1 MSLTMLPPAPARG
14 PAAPGPRDRF
24 IDILRVFGM
33 VLVVVQHWAMPVLSY
48 AGGRL
53 ATGNALAA
61 APFVTWISQVMP
73 LVFFAGGAANAIS
86 FRSAVR
92 RAGLPDTGE
101 TGRAAR
107 ERSTR
112 RPSAEKRTAREWT
125 AREWTARRVRR
136 LAWPVAPLAAVWL
149 PLPHLL
155 TALGVPAQPVEV
167 AARTVGQLLWF
178 LAVYLLAVVA
188 TPCLLR
194 VRAGVALPVLAGGA
208 VLTDVVRFSGLEAA
222 GYLNVAFVWLA
233 VHQVGFRYADGGLE
247 WLRGRRAAA
256 LAVAGFA
263 MVAALVAAGP
273 YPASMIGMPG
283 AISNMAPPSA
293 CLLALFAG
301 QLGLAMLLRPALN
314 ALARRPR
321 AEAVLTALA
330 PRMMTVYLWHMT
342 ALVAVAGLATIGFG
356 PSAPL
361 PGSAAW
367 WSGAPLW
374 LAALAPVLLGLT
386 ALFGRWEEPAGAA
399 TGRHM
404 TVAAPLVGGALL
416 TFTVTGFAPGPAP
429 VIASIAL
436 VGGLCLVSRR
446 TRLAGPVRRSG
457 EPAR

>member
-1 MSLTMLPPAPARG
+1 MSLTMFPPAPVRA

-24 IDILRVFGM
+24 IDVLRVFGM
-33 VLVVVQHWAMPVLSY
+33 VLVVAQHWAMPVLSY

-53 ATGNALAA
+53 TTGNALAA
-61 APFVTWISQVMP
+61 APFITWISQVMP

-86 FRSAVR
+86 YRSAAR
-92 RAGLPDTGE
+92 RAVPADAGE
-101 TGRAAR
+101 SGRAAR
-107 ERSTR
+107 GWTARRS
-112 RPSAEKRTAREWT
+112 SAERRT

-155 TALGVPAQPVEV
+155 TALGVPPQPVEV

-188 TPCLLR
+188 TPRLLR

-208 VLTDVVRFSGLEAA
+208 VLTDLVRFSGLEAA
-222 GYLNVAFVWLA
+222 GYLNVAFVWLT

-256 LAVAGFA
+256 LAGAGFA

-283 AISNMAPPSA
+283 AVSNMAPPSA

-314 ALARRPR
+314 AMARRPR

-342 ALVAVAGLATIGFG
+342 ALVTVAGVATIGFG
-356 PSAPL
+356 LDTPL

-367 WSGAPLW
+367 WSGVPLW
-374 LAALAPVLLGLT
+374 MAALAPVLLGLT

-399 TGRHM
+399 AGRH
-404 TVAAPLVGGALL
+404 VAVAVPLVGGALL
-416 TFTVTGFAPGPAP
+416 TLTVTGFAPGPAP
-429 VIASIAL
+429 VIASVAL
-436 VGGLCLVSRR
+436 LGGLFLVSR
-446 TRLAGPVRRSG
+446 
-457 EPAR
+457 PAVAAPPRG

>member
-1 MSLTMLPPAPARG
+1 MSLTMLPPAPARA

-53 ATGNALAA
+53 TTGNALAA

-86 FRSAVR
+86 FRSAAR
-92 RAGLPDTGE
+92 RAGLSDTRE
-101 TGRAAR
+101 TGR

-112 RPSAEKRTAREWT
+112 RPTAEKRT

-155 TALGVPAQPVEV
+155 TALGVPPQPVEV

-361 PGSAAW
+361 PGLAAW

-374 LAALAPVLLGLT
+374 PAALAPVLLGLT

-404 TVAAPLVGGALL
+404 AVAAPLVGGALL
-416 TFTVTGFAPGPAP
+416 TLTVTGFAPGPAP

-446 TRLAGPVRRSG
+446 ARLAGPVHRSG

>member
-1 MSLTMLPPAPARG
+1 MSLTMLPPAPARA

-53 ATGNALAA
+53 TTGNALAA

-86 FRSAVR
+86 FRSAAR
-92 RAGLPDTGE
+92 RAGLPDTRE
-101 TGRAAR
+101 TAR

-112 RPSAEKRTAREWT
+112 RPTAEKRTAWEWT

-155 TALGVPAQPVEV
+155 TALGVPPQPVEV

-188 TPCLLR
+188 TPRLLR

-263 MVAALVAAGP
+263 MVAALVVAGP

-283 AISNMAPPSA
+283 AVSNMAPPSA

-356 PSAPL
+356 PATPL

-374 LAALAPVLLGLT
+374 PAALAPVLLGLT

-399 TGRHM
+399 TGRHVA
-404 TVAAPLVGGALL
+404 VAAPLVGGALL
-416 TFTVTGFAPGPAP
+416 TLTVTGFAPGPAP

-446 TRLAGPVRRSG
+446 ARLAGPVHRSG

>member
-1 MSLTMLPPAPARG
+1 MSLTMLPPAPARA

-53 ATGNALAA
+53 TTGNALAA

-86 FRSAVR
+86 FRSAAR

-112 RPSAEKRTAREWT
+112 RPSAEKRTAWEWT

-155 TALGVPAQPVEV
+155 TALGVPPQPVEV

-356 PSAPL
+356 PTTPL

-374 LAALAPVLLGLT
+374 PAALAPVLLGLT

-399 TGRHM
+399 TGRHVA
-404 TVAAPLVGGALL
+404 VAAPLVGGALL
-416 TFTVTGFAPGPAP
+416 TLTLTGFAPGPAP

-436 VGGLCLVSRR
+436 VGGLCLVSRP
-446 TRLAGPVRRSG
+446 AVAAPPRR
-457 EPAR
+457 